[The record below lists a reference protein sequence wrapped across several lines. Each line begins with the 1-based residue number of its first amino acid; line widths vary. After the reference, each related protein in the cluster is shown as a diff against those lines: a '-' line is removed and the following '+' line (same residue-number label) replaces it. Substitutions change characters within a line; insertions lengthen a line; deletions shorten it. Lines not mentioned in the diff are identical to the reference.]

1 MSFLLLGIAVISFV
15 FSIVLFLVCIN
26 KKRDLTATI
35 REQEDTIKEQEE
47 MITKYKRSLDEYDTF
62 LYSIKGLSKNNR
74 FGRNLYEKQAHYDE
88 ENYNGS
94 KYRNVYIIL
103 RIDEHEGFG
112 FYMFDLKLRRE
123 VCRLK
128 CDIINKPSVYT
139 KRYVLEAAY
148 PDDDVMDAHTLTGK
162 MVFEKTV
169 NDIKKINLHELS
181 TDKDA
186 RRKGL
191 ATILLKH
198 LVRFCKLHGYRSIY
212 GKLDLGTDIGIE
224 NLRKFYEKLCFETN
238 DTMFELMLDK
248 FDIKKLEWSVLG
260 IWQIS
265 TKVYNKNRSWWNGEN
280 ANRRTISQKAC

>member
-248 FDIKKLEWSVLG
+248 FDIKKLE
-260 IWQIS
+260 
-265 TKVYNKNRSWWNGEN
+265 
-280 ANRRTISQKAC
+280 